1 MTAQIAI
8 QALVQRHDAQ
18 DGSLVPCEAAKQLA
32 RQQGPFIDVLSGDP
46 SAVGPSAALKNDM
59 GNLWSMDW
67 FKGKSTG
74 KPHI

>member
-1 MTAQIAI
+1 MTPAQIAI
-8 QALVQRHDAQ
+8 QALVQHHDAQ

-46 SAVGPSAALKNDM
+46 SVEKRH
-59 GNLWSMDW
+59 
-67 FKGKSTG
+67 GKPMG